1 MMGAALRASRYLW
14 RKKGKSLILTGCF
27 FVMCTAVLL
36 TGVLVRGTEELQQSL
51 EEKTG
56 SKLIL
61 EGKISREQAA
71 QWAELE
77 DVTKVNRGASGVV
90 HPISFSA
97 IIGGDGENSMT
108 LWAYDD
114 TAADGPF
121 AKEQFRLLEGEPIG
135 ERRGLLISAHLAQAN
150 GISLGDRLTLE
161 GPSGARAEGTVVG
174 LFLSGQERRQDDGAV
189 YSANRLENQ
198 VFCDFEYF
206 ETLFGEGALSS
217 LSLYAAPTALEKLEE
232 HIRQQAGPGINMTA
246 SDTLFRQ
253 ISAPLRQVGRMAG
266 MLRSLTMALF
276 TLILSLLQGL
286 WMRSR
291 QREFG
296 ILRSMGLG
304 GGMLVV
310 QCLLE
315 NLLLLIPAGL
325 GAAVTVGKL
334 RQWLWALLFSDPA
347 YAALGTVS
355 LRSGDLGALAL
366 RCGAAAAVGLILG
379 MLPSLRESPSEILSK
394 MEE

>member
-1 MMGAALRASRYLW
+1 MRGVALRASRYLW

-36 TGVLVRGTEELQQSL
+36 TGVLVRGAEELQQSL

-71 QWAELE
+71 RWTSLE
-77 DVTKVNRGASGVV
+77 AVTKGNRGASGVV
-90 HPISFSA
+90 CPRNFSA
-97 IIGGDGENSMT
+97 IIGGDGENSLT

-161 GPSGARAEGTVVG
+161 GPSGARAEEWVVG

-198 VFCDFEYF
+198 VFCDFEFF
-206 ETLFGEGALSS
+206 ERLFGEQPLSS
-217 LSLYAAPTALEKLEE
+217 LSLYAPANALETLEE
-232 HIRQQAGPGINMTA
+232 QIRQQAGSGISMTA

-266 MLRSLTMALF
+266 MLRSLTIALF

-304 GGMLVV
+304 GETLIV
-310 QCLLE
+310 QGLLE

-325 GAAVTVGKL
+325 GAAVTVGAMGK
-334 RQWLWALLFSDPA
+334 WLWALLFSDPA
-347 YAALGTVS
+347 YAALGTVG
-355 LRSGDLGALAL
+355 LTSGDLGALTL
-366 RCGAAAAVGLILG
+366 RCAAAAAVGLILG
-379 MLPSLRESPSEILSK
+379 MLPSLRQSPSEILSK

>member
-1 MMGAALRASRYLW
+1 MSEVILRASRYLW

-36 TGVLVRGTEELQQSL
+36 TGVLVRGSEELQRSL

-61 EGKISREQAA
+61 EGSISREQAEE
-71 QWAELE
+71 WAKAEA
-77 DVTKVNRGASGVV
+77 VTKVNRAAAGTVR
-90 HPISFSA
+90 PLDFSA
-97 IIGGDGENSMT
+97 MIGADGENSLT

-121 AKEQFRLLEGEPIG
+121 AKEQFRLLEGEAVGPG
-135 ERRGLLISAHLAQAN
+135 RGLLISAHLAQAN
-150 GISLGDRLTLE
+150 GISLGNRLTLE
-161 GPSGARAEGTVVG
+161 GPSGARAEAAVVG
-174 LFLSGQERRQDDGAV
+174 LFLSGQERRQDRAV

-198 VFCDFEYF
+198 VFCDFDFF
-206 ETLFGEGALSS
+206 EKLFGEQDFSS
-217 LSLYAAPTALEKLEE
+217 LSLYAAPSGLKKLGEE
-232 HIRQQAGPGINMTA
+232 ISMQAGPEVRMTA

-253 ISAPLRQVGRMAG
+253 ISAPLRQVGRMAA
-266 MLRSLTMALF
+266 MLRSLTVALF
-276 TLILSLLQGL
+276 TVILSLLQGL

-291 QREFG
+291 QQEFG

-304 GGMLVV
+304 GWTLVA
-310 QCLLE
+310 QGLLE
-315 NLLLLIPAGL
+315 NLLLLLPAGL
-325 GAAVTVGKL
+325 GAAGTVGKL
-334 RQWLWALLFSDPA
+334 RKSLWGLLFSDPA
-347 YAALGTVS
+347 YGAMEAVRLKGS
-355 LRSGDLGALAL
+355 DLGALAP
-366 RCGAAAAVGLILG
+366 RCAAAAAVGLLLG

>member
-36 TGVLVRGTEELQQSL
+36 TGVLVRGAQELQRSL

-61 EGKISREQAA
+61 EGRISRERAA
-71 QWAELE
+71 QWASLE
-77 DVTKVNRGASGVV
+77 AVSKVNRGASGVV
-90 HPISFSA
+90 RPLDFSA
-97 IIGGDGENSMT
+97 IIGGDEENSLT

-114 TAADGPF
+114 TDADGPF
-121 AKEQFRLLEGEPIG
+121 AKEQFRLLEGDPIG
-135 ERRGLLISAHLAQAN
+135 ERQGLLISAHLAQAN
-150 GISLGDRLTLE
+150 GISLGDSLTLE
-161 GPSGARAEGTVVG
+161 GPSGARAEGTVMG
-174 LFLSGQERRQDDGAV
+174 LFLSGQERRQDKAV
-189 YSANRLENQ
+189 YSANRQENQ
-198 VFCDFEYF
+198 VFCDFECF
-206 ETLFGEGALSS
+206 ETLFGETELTS
-217 LSLYAAPTALEKLEE
+217 LSLYAAPDALESLREQVGE
-232 HIRQQAGPGINMTA
+232 PMELGVSVTA

-253 ISAPLRQVGRMAG
+253 ISAPLRQVGRMAA
-266 MLRSLTMALF
+266 MLRSLTVALSA
-276 TLILSLLQGL
+276 LILALLQGL

-304 GGMLVV
+304 GSALIAQG
-310 QCLLE
+310 LLE

-325 GAAVTVGKL
+325 GAAVTVGCI
-334 RQWLWALLFSDPA
+334 RQWLWARIFSDPA
-347 YAALGTVS
+347 YGAMETVS
-355 LRSGDLGALAL
+355 FKAGDFGGLAL
-366 RCGAAAAVGLILG
+366 RCSAAAAVGLILG
-379 MLPSLRESPSEILSK
+379 MLPSLWESLSDILSK